1 MLATLLA
8 SAACGAPEG
17 ELPGTSSSFG
27 GAGTPSGQAGAD
39 SSSDGLGGSG
49 SSSDPA
55 GLGAGGSEQ
64 TAPLPL
70 TGVSGS
76 GGTRSSVNIPAVP
89 IAPQPVVDGVPVC
102 ARYPVR
108 SDGLILNFDSYDPV
122 TGNWGD
128 PSQGQLTGGTS
139 GYSCQDNG
147 GSCPDSAV
155 IARVR
160 TGSGGLRIQ
169 AAVPSQGYTG
179 MVLWFGPCVDA
190 SPFGGIELLV
200 GGELSGATMLIKLQT
215 HINYPI
221 DLVNTKGGCEYQSE
235 ATKWSECV
243 PPEYQLSAVG
253 ADLTPLRL
261 AWSDFG
267 SGLPNPN
274 VAPDGLVG
282 VELQFTC
289 PSDVD
294 CAMDLRLGAL
304 QLTPNP

>member
-1 MLATLLA
+1 
-8 SAACGAPEG
+8 
-17 ELPGTSSSFG
+17 
-27 GAGTPSGQAGAD
+27 
-39 SSSDGLGGSG
+39 
-49 SSSDPA
+49 
-55 GLGAGGSEQ
+55 
-64 TAPLPL
+64 
-70 TGVSGS
+70 
-76 GGTRSSVNIPAVP
+76 
-89 IAPQPVVDGVPVC
+89 
-102 ARYPVR
+102 
-108 SDGLILNFDSYDPV
+108 LNFDSYDPL

-147 GSCPDSAV
+147 GNCPDSAV

-190 SPFGGIELLV
+190 SPFGGIELSV
-200 GGELSGATMLIKLQT
+200 GGELSGAIMLIKLQT

-221 DLVNTKGGCEYQSE
+221 DLVNTKGGCEYTSE

-243 PPEYQLSAVG
+243 PPEYQLTTVSA
-253 ADLTPLRL
+253 AAAPLRL

-267 SGLPNPN
+267 SGLPNPG

-304 QLTPNP
+304 QLTPSP

>member
-1 MLATLLA
+1 MDRGPYA
-8 SAACGAPEG
+8 SGNGAP
-17 ELPGTSSSFG
+17 S
-27 GAGTPSGQAGAD
+27 SGQAGASGD
-39 SSSDGLGGSG
+39 AVGGTGRPSLP
-49 SSSDPA
+49 SA
-55 GLGAGGSEQ
+55 NGAGGSEQ

-70 TGVSGS
+70 TGSAGS
-76 GGTRSSVNIPAVP
+76 SATGASSAGSAAAVP
-89 IAPQPVVDGVPVC
+89 VPVTPQTVVDGVPVC

-108 SDGLILNFDSYDPV
+108 SDGLIVNFDSYDPLS
-122 TGNWGD
+122 GNWGD
-128 PSQGQLTGGTS
+128 ASQGQLTGGTS
-139 GYSCQDNG
+139 GYSCADDG
-147 GSCPDSAV
+147 VSCPESAV

-190 SPFGGIELLV
+190 SSFGGLELSV
-200 GGELSGATMLIKLQT
+200 GGELSGAIMVLKLQT
-215 HINYPI
+215 HIDYPI
-221 DLVNTKGGCEYQSE
+221 DLVNTKGGCKYLSE

-243 PPEYQLSAVG
+243 PPEYRLTAVSA
-253 ADLTPLRL
+253 APAPLRL

-267 SGLPNPN
+267 GGLPNPS

-289 PSDVD
+289 PSEVD

-304 QLTPNP
+304 QLTPKQ